1 MNSAIVDWLGGVSM
15 YSVFRQNGKW
25 RNEKDRDDMCEY
37 THEKLCSSF
46 YWEKETGSSNNLTV
60 MRAPST
66 QVWFYRNPVSF
77 KKKKKKSDS
86 TAGAGKVQDEPRIY
100 HPLCQKVKKCTKN
113 DRDTSKGHRSQ
124 TEGAPTGQL
133 GQFEY

>member
-46 YWEKETGSSNNLTV
+46 Y
-60 MRAPST
+60 
-66 QVWFYRNPVSF
+66 
-77 KKKKKKSDS
+77 
-86 TAGAGKVQDEPRIY
+86 
-100 HPLCQKVKKCTKN
+100 
-113 DRDTSKGHRSQ
+113 
-124 TEGAPTGQL
+124 
-133 GQFEY
+133 